1 MNAAFFKYI
10 DSTVAYA
17 FENWYDQI
25 VELMFVIFARTLW
38 RFYSSY
44 KTYHDTIMVIPY
56 FYQSSAATAYGQITF
71 LCQKHYCL
79 VQYCFDVLDSI
90 FGAKKE
96 IQIMCDQ
103 LRFVQHFHEMR
114 HLVFFFVEDNNQ
126 MSNIRTGNSTLSDPS
141 HQLYFC
147 WRTILPPYV
156 AQMVLDNWLA
166 FS

>member
-1 MNAAFFKYI
+1 MIRLWLFYI
-10 DSTVAYA
+10 
-17 FENWYDQI
+17 
-25 VELMFVIFARTLW
+25 
-38 RFYSSY
+38 
-44 KTYHDTIMVIPY
+44 
-56 FYQSSAATAYGQITF
+56 FYQSSSATAYGQITF
-71 LCQKHYCL
+71 LCQKLCCL

-103 LRFVQHFHEMR
+103 LRFVQRFHEMR

-126 MSNIRTGNSTLSDPS
+126 MCNIRKRNSTLSDLG

-156 AQMVLDNWLA
+156 AQIILDNWLA
-166 FS
+166 FYKMVDKAYDKKHNEFNRIYWSEYNDLFLIQI